1 MQLLRNPQDLFARVG
16 IETVVGA
23 GSWFTQSIR
32 SGNFKPRAFGQVEQ
46 SGPHARINWLLACYQ
61 GDDNLLPRLIDNL
74 SFEAGLHGAKF
85 LTAAMDLDSALFQT
99 FRKAGFCVFGW
110 ERFWKLDMPASLHF
124 SEFAGL
130 WEKPVSMDAHE
141 VHKFRMKHLPPA
153 VRSISASDWQD
164 LPDYIIMEDHSI
176 AAYADVKLFGS
187 KAILFPVLDEGLK
200 DRQAVLL
207 ALAAT
212 LPEYVSTA
220 YVAQTGSLGWL
231 ESALADIA
239 CPATERKEQLVK
251 YFSVAEKAPLGL
263 LNHSREGSHPDP
275 VSPYVHSSKL

>member
-1 MQLLRNPQDLFARVG
+1 MRNPQDLFARVG

-46 SGPHARINWLLACYQ
+46 SGTRMQGSTGCYRATRATITSCH
-61 GDDNLLPRLIDNL
+61 GSSTICP
-74 SFEAGLHGAKF
+74 FEAGLHGAKF

-130 WEKPVSMDAHE
+130 WEKPVSLDAHE
-141 VHKFRMKHLPPA
+141 IHKFRMKHLPPA
-153 VRSISASDWQD
+153 VRSISASDLQD
-164 LPDYIIMEDHSI
+164 LPDYIIVEDHSI
-176 AAYADVKLFGS
+176 AAYADVKLFS
-187 KAILFPVLDEGLK
+187 NKAILFPVLDECLK

-231 ESALADIA
+231 EGALADIA